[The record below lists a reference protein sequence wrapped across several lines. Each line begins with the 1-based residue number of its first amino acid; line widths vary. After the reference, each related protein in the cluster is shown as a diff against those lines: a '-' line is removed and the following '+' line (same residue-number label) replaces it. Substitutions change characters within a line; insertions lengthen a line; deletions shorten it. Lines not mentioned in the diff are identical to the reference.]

1 MPIFRA
7 YTPSKSIYG
16 SYYTYLATKKLNE
29 KVKEPKFKVGD
40 YVVYPIHGVGEVT
53 EVAKKVILGKKK
65 DCYSLEIQGSKM
77 KVSIPVDRAMDV
89 GIRSIIDKKEIKK
102 VLTLLKKDEIDTE
115 EDWKVRYQNN
125 MNKIKSGSI
134 FEVADVCRNLYKR
147 AYGKEL
153 SIMERKLYESAY
165 NLVKMEI
172 ALSKGVPTE
181 EAGNIVSDV
190 LAASVQGLAP
200 PPPPKDDDDMDLE

>member
-1 MPIFRA
+1 MAI
-7 YTPSKSIYG
+7 
-16 SYYTYLATKKLNE
+16 KKLTE
-29 KVKEPKFKVGD
+29 KGKEPKFKVGD

-53 EVAKKVILGKKK
+53 EVGKKLILGKKK
-65 DCYSLEIQGSKM
+65 DCYIMEIQGSKM
-77 KVSIPVDRAMDV
+77 KVSIPVGRAIDV

-172 ALSKGVPTE
+172 ALSKGVPQE

-200 PPPPKDDDDMDLE
+200 PPPPKEVDDLDLE

>member
-1 MPIFRA
+1 M
-7 YTPSKSIYG
+7 
-16 SYYTYLATKKLNE
+16 
-29 KVKEPKFKVGD
+29 
-40 YVVYPIHGVGEVT
+40 
-53 EVAKKVILGKKK
+53 
-65 DCYSLEIQGSKM
+65 EIQGSKM
-77 KVSIPVDRAMDV
+77 KVSIPVGRAIDV

-172 ALSKGVPTE
+172 ALSKGVPQE

-200 PPPPKDDDDMDLE
+200 PPPPKEVDDLDLE

>member
-1 MPIFRA
+1 MAI
-7 YTPSKSIYG
+7 
-16 SYYTYLATKKLNE
+16 KKLTE
-29 KVKEPKFKVGD
+29 KGTGPKFKVGD

-53 EVAKKVILGKKK
+53 EVGKKLILGKKK
-65 DCYSLEIQGSKM
+65 DCYIMEIQGSKM
-77 KVSIPVDRAMDV
+77 KVSIPVERAIDV

-172 ALSKGVPTE
+172 ALSKGVPQE

-200 PPPPKDDDDMDLE
+200 PPPPKEVDDLDLE

>member
-1 MPIFRA
+1 M
-7 YTPSKSIYG
+7 
-16 SYYTYLATKKLNE
+16 
-29 KVKEPKFKVGD
+29 
-40 YVVYPIHGVGEVT
+40 YPIHGVGEVT
-53 EVAKKVILGKKK
+53 EVSKKVILGKKK
-65 DCYSLEIQGSKM
+65 DCYIMEIRGSKM
-77 KVSIPVDRAMDV
+77 QVSIPVDRAGDV
-89 GIRSIIDKKEIKK
+89 GIRSIIDKKDIKR

-190 LAASVQGLAP
+190 LAASVQGMAP
-200 PPPPKDDDDMDLE
+200 PPPPKVHDDLEME

>member
-1 MPIFRA
+1 M
-7 YTPSKSIYG
+7 
-16 SYYTYLATKKLNE
+16 
-29 KVKEPKFKVGD
+29 GD

-53 EVAKKVILGKKK
+53 EIAKIEILGKKK
-65 DCYSLEIQGSKM
+65 ECYIVNIQGSKM
-77 KVSIPVDRAMDV
+77 KVSIPVERAVDV
-89 GIRSIIDKKEIKK
+89 GIRPIIDKKEIKK
-102 VLTLLKKDEIDTE
+102 VLILLKKDEIDTE

-147 AYGKEL
+147 AFGKEL

-172 ALSKGVPTE
+172 ALSKGVPPE

-190 LAASVQGLAP
+190 LAAAVQGLAP
-200 PPPPKDDDDMDLE
+200 SPPPKDDDLDKE